1 MTLNEAEYL
10 YTYYTYVINIYTQ
23 KSKRTEQ
30 TNNKQQTNRKTGRKE
45 PNEKKE
51 DSNRMGKGFVC
62 VCIINIYKSIYIHI
76 NNINVCVRCVV
87 QTKEEE

>member
-30 TNNKQQTNRKTGRKE
+30 TDNQQQTNRKTERKK
-45 PNEKKE
+45 PNENKKTRIE
-51 DSNRMGKGFVC
+51 WGKALFVY
-62 VCIINIYKSIYIHI
+62 V
-76 NNINVCVRCVV
+76 
-87 QTKEEE
+87 

>member
-30 TNNKQQTNRKTGRKE
+30 TDNKQQMKTKRKTERKE
-45 PNEKKE
+45 PNKKKRTRTE
-51 DSNRMGKGFVC
+51 WGKALFVY
-62 VCIINIYKSIYIHI
+62 V
-76 NNINVCVRCVV
+76 
-87 QTKEEE
+87 